1 MKQVVAVLCC
11 VASAAVLTLSSCAPL
26 LHDPKETYI
35 LVAGDTKLP
44 YWQTMLQGFNHAA
57 SELKVKAEIDGPE
70 NFDPN
75 AEYDA
80 LQKAIRRKPSGILLW
95 AVDPNI
101 MTPGINAA
109 VAQGIPVITVSADAA
124 DSRRSFYVGTDNY
137 TAGRLAG
144 RLAVDL
150 LKGQGNI
157 VVFQTSAP
165 ANAKLRLNGLR
176 DALSNHSGINI
187 KQIVDLKSDP
197 TSIFDTAQ
205 HLLQTNE
212 LISAFI
218 CLSATAG
225 PEIGE
230 VVNREHKAG
239 KIAVINMDADSRTL
253 DLIEKGAVSAS
264 VAQKP
269 FSMGYIGLKSLD
281 DLHHHPPTPL
291 NNDWVHQPLSPIPAF
306 IDTGV
311 FVIDKHNV
319 ASVRQQASS

>member
-1 MKQVVAVLCC
+1 MKRVVALLCC
-11 VASAAVLTLSSCAPL
+11 AASAAILALTSCAPL
-26 LHDPKETYI
+26 QHDPKETYI
-35 LVAGDTKLP
+35 LVTGDTKLP
-44 YWQTMLQGFNHAA
+44 YWQTMLQGLNHAA

-70 NFDPN
+70 NFDPQ
-75 AEYDA
+75 AENEA
-80 LQKAIRRKPSGILLW
+80 LQKAIQRKPSGILLW
-95 AVDPNI
+95 AVDTNL
-101 MTPGINAA
+101 MTPGIDAA
-109 VAQGIPVITVSADAA
+109 VAQGIPVITVNADAA
-124 DSRRSFYVGTDNY
+124 NSKRSFYVGTDNY
-137 TAGRLAG
+137 KAGRLVG
-144 RLAVDL
+144 RLAADL

-165 ANAKLRLNGLR
+165 TNAKLRLAGLR
-176 DALSNHSGINI
+176 DALSDHSGINI
-187 KQIVDLKSDP
+187 KQIVELKSDP

-205 HLLQTNE
+205 RLLQAKE
-212 LISAFI
+212 QISAFI

-230 VVNREHKAG
+230 VVNREHMAG
-239 KIAVINMDADSRTL
+239 KIAVINMDADPRTL
-253 DLIEKGAVSAS
+253 DLIENGAVSAS

-291 NNDWVHQPLSPIPAF
+291 NSDWSRQPLSPIPAF

-319 ASVRQQASS
+319 ATVRKQAG